1 MQPALALAYNSQ
13 GGNGLAGMGWN
24 LAGLSAIHRCGATIE
39 QDGYKG
45 GVNLDANDRLCLDG
59 QRLVPLDGSGYWAA
73 SEYRTEIETYTRI
86 APYNGGYRAWTKT
99 GQIIDYGATDNA
111 RQQGASAAVISWAIN
126 QAQDRS
132 GNYLAVTYNK
142 NPATGEHTPQ
152 RIDYTGNASTGLAA
166 NRAVVFGYE
175 GRPDVETAY
184 VGGVKTQTAVR
195 EYRLTYD
202 ASAATGRSRV
212 VGVQECGGDGVCLGV
227 TQVGWQGNILDLSQ
241 QINWINSQPAWT
253 GYKFYTGDFDGDGR
267 TDILGIGV
275 VDSYGRYTGN
285 GCLFIRYAGDL
296 SQQTNWTCDQGAW
309 AGYTFQTGDFDGDG
323 RTDVLGVG
331 GVDTSGR
338 YTGAGCLFIRSGGI
352 SLSQQT
358 NWTCDQDAWAG
369 YTFQTGDFNGDRR
382 TDLVG
387 IGGVDNSRLYVG
399 NGAFFVRYTVST
411 LPDLLTTLTPA
422 LGPQI
427 TITYKPLTDPA
438 VHTREATAAYP
449 VMDFQAP
456 MYVVASHGASNGIGG
471 MNTTAYSYAG
481 AKLHQTGRGFLGF
494 RSVVATGPD
503 GIRTTRYY
511 HQAYPYTGLLQQVD
525 VQQPNSSLL
534 RRTVNTWTAHNL
546 GGGRY
551 FPYVASSTESAWE
564 LDGAALPSVTT
575 TNTYDLWGNPLQV
588 KATASD
594 GHTSTTVSTYNNDP
608 STWLLGQLTQAQV
621 TRTLPNGQSQTRTSA
636 FAYDGA
642 GRLLREVIEP
652 NTVYT
657 LTTGYTYDAHGH
669 RNRVTVSGA
678 DIATRATV
686 TDYLTSPADPYP
698 QIRTT
703 NALGHTEVQT
713 LDARFGAPV
722 RLTGPNG
729 LTTAW
734 AYDGFGRKIQENRAD
749 GTTTTWSLAW
759 CPSAACPSNA
769 RTLATSQSSGGAPVT
784 TYYDSLGREV
794 RSHTLGFTGQAVYKD
809 THYDSLGRL
818 QYASQPYFAGGV
830 AYWGVMSYDLLGRP
844 VTETAPDGGV
854 TRSAYRGLTTAVTNA
869 LNQTTTRVKNSQG
882 QLLQA
887 IDALGN
893 TTRYSYDPFGNL
905 IQTVDP
911 KSNIATLT
919 YDLRGRKRS
928 MTDPDMGYWE
938 YKYNA
943 LGELIYQMDAKAQ
956 VVTLDYD
963 LLGRLVKRTEAE
975 GVSQW
980 TYDTAPMGK
989 GKLAQLTGPGGY
1001 KQTTVYDALGRPV
1014 RVSTFI
1020 DSATTPYDVDTG
1032 YDAFGRVGA
1041 IAYPAVNGA
1050 RFTVHNNYTAQG
1062 HLAEVKNA
1070 ATGQSYWKASARDA
1084 AGHPTAEI
1092 LGNGLSTVRT
1102 YNPASGALE
1111 AINTGATV
1119 QSLSYT
1125 YDLLGNLTKRTDA
1138 INGVSETFGYDALN
1152 RLTDVG
1158 GPAPKSY
1165 AYDSIGNITG
1175 KSGVGAYSYGAKPH
1189 AVASTTTTAGAV
1201 TAYSYDANGNMLSG
1215 NG

>member
-195 EYRLTYD
+195 LNRVQAWLGAGVVREYRLTYP
-202 ASAATGRSRV
+202 APSAATGRSLLA
-212 VGVQECGGDGVCLGV
+212 GVEECVFDGGWVCLGA
-227 TQVGWQGNILDLSQ
+227 TQVGWPSSGDGNYTV
-241 QINWINSQPAWT
+241 T
-253 GYKFYTGDFDGDGR
+253 GFASTGDTCLQTCGTWQAGDVNGDGK
-267 TDILGIGV
+267 TDLIHITTNPGQVITWL
-275 VDSYGRYTGN
+275 SNGN
-285 GCLFIRYAGDL
+285 GNYTVTGFASTGDTCL
-296 SQQTNWTCDQGAW
+296 QTCGTW
-309 AGYTFQTGDFDGDG
+309 QTGDVNGDG
-323 RTDVLGVG
+323 K
-331 GVDTSGR
+331 
-338 YTGAGCLFIRSGGI
+338 
-352 SLSQQT
+352 
-358 NWTCDQDAWAG
+358 
-369 YTFQTGDFNGDRR
+369 
-382 TDLVG
+382 TDLIHITTNPGQV
-387 IGGVDNSRLYVG
+387 I
-399 NGAFFVRYTVST
+399 TW
-411 LPDLLTTLTPA
+411 LPGHSSDLLQSITPA
-422 LGPQI
+422 LGAQT

-703 NALGHTEVQT
+703 NALGHTEVRT

-722 RLTGPNG
+722 RLTGPNGPNG

-769 RTLATSQSSGGAPVT
+769 RTLATTQSSGGAPVT

-794 RSHTLGFTGQAVYKD
+794 RSHTQGFNGQAIYKD

-818 QYASQPYFAGGV
+818 QYASQPYFAGG
-830 AYWGVMSYDLLGRP
+830 AAWWGVMSYDLLGRP

-854 TRSAYRGLTTAVTNA
+854 TRSAYRGLTTAVTNP
-869 LNQTTTRVKNSQG
+869 LNQTTTRVRNSQG
-882 QLLQA
+882 QLLQVT
-887 IDALGN
+887 DALGN
-893 TTRYSYDPFGNL
+893 
-905 IQTVDP
+905 
-911 KSNIATLT
+911 
-919 YDLRGRKRS
+919 
-928 MTDPDMGYWE
+928 
-938 YKYNA
+938 
-943 LGELIYQMDAKAQ
+943 
-956 VVTLDYD
+956 
-963 LLGRLVKRTEAE
+963 
-975 GVSQW
+975 
-980 TYDTAPMGK
+980 
-989 GKLAQLTGPGGY
+989 
-1001 KQTTVYDALGRPV
+1001 
-1014 RVSTFI
+1014 
-1020 DSATTPYDVDTG
+1020 
-1032 YDAFGRVGA
+1032 
-1041 IAYPAVNGA
+1041 
-1050 RFTVHNNYTAQG
+1050 
-1062 HLAEVKNA
+1062 
-1070 ATGQSYWKASARDA
+1070 
-1084 AGHPTAEI
+1084 
-1092 LGNGLSTVRT
+1092 
-1102 YNPASGALE
+1102 
-1111 AINTGATV
+1111 
-1119 QSLSYT
+1119 
-1125 YDLLGNLTKRTDA
+1125 
-1138 INGVSETFGYDALN
+1138 
-1152 RLTDVG
+1152 
-1158 GPAPKSY
+1158 
-1165 AYDSIGNITG
+1165 
-1175 KSGVGAYSYGAKPH
+1175 
-1189 AVASTTTTAGAV
+1189 
-1201 TAYSYDANGNMLSG
+1201 
-1215 NG
+1215 